1 MSTDFTLSGQTEV
14 RIEDLPYKWVPMM
27 NFFDSDVPGFPLHR
41 VHVKSGSTR
50 LFGAP
55 MTKTV
60 HERNDDGTCT
70 LGIDVITNQPLE
82 DVPSDVR
89 DEFEQELKER
99 FGFAEALS
107 VDDLYDCCQYPD
119 GTVDDHHETWETM
132 IDLIFPRLE
141 RYFGNKLRC
150 GRFYPKSYGLFRLVS
165 TFNVPG
171 GEKQEIIMTSN
182 LLKTV
187 GKRVDSEEDEAINL
201 QIVPTYDEILNEE
214 LDGFPD
220 FQRLKDAVED
230 YGDQYLTKEYS
241 IEDSTV
247 YLLGEDYKT
256 PMRAGWWGNQMESV
270 EPENREVLVQLK
282 EDLNRNYMRPFI
294 LIVYLYN
301 VFQGLDF
308 GDLTRADY
316 AEIYRSEPRSMYPK
330 VLGMVLQQAFGNY
343 ECIPVDTWVETFF
356 KIVLD
361 VDKNDIPVSGSELGK
376 FERFVWEISQL
387 RKTNQPLFSDIVHCI
402 KTGVMYADD
411 DMVMR
416 DANPLSCNLCSLS
429 EEGCPKYE
437 SVADSQVAVIERS
450 RFVQD
455 GAIDTVKFETVD
467 RKVSDEHGEL
477 HLDIDEFDDRGSVE
491 HVIITIDGDALASY
505 SRRDNK
511 WERTDDMSPFTTQMP
526 LDEGVYSMRSI
537 VEDS

>member
-1 MSTDFTLSGQTEV
+1 
-14 RIEDLPYKWVPMM
+14 MM

-41 VHVKSGSTR
+41 VHVKSESTR

-60 HERNDDGTCT
+60 HQRNDDGTCT
-70 LGIDVITNQPLE
+70 LGVDVITNQPLE

-89 DEFEQELKER
+89 NKFKRELEER
-99 FGFAEALS
+99 FGYSEALS
-107 VDDLYDCCQYPD
+107 ADDLYDCCQYSD
-119 GTVDDHHETWETM
+119 ESVSDNHETWKTM

-141 RYFGNKLRC
+141 RYFGSKLRC
-150 GRFYPKSYGLFRLVS
+150 GRFYSKSYGLFRLVS
-165 TFNVPG
+165 TWNVRG

-187 GKRVDSEEDEAINL
+187 GRRVDSEEGEAINL
-201 QIVPTYDEILNEE
+201 QIVPTYDEVLSGDI
-214 LDGFPD
+214 DDFPD
-220 FQRLKDAVED
+220 FQRLKKAVED

-241 IEDSTV
+241 IENSTV
-247 YLLGEDYKT
+247 HLLGEEHNT
-256 PMRAGWWGNQMESV
+256 PMYAEWWEEQMEHV
-270 EPENREVLVQLK
+270 DPESREVLVQLK
-282 EDLNRNYMRPFI
+282 EDLNRNYQRPFI

-308 GDLTRADY
+308 DDFTQADY
-316 AEIYRSEPRSMYPK
+316 ADIYRSRPRSMYPK
-330 VLGMVLQQAFGNY
+330 VLGMVLQQAFANY

-356 KIVLD
+356 EIVLG
-361 VDKNDIPVSGSELGK
+361 VDKENIPVSGSELGK

-402 KTGVMYADD
+402 KTGVMYADSN

-416 DANPLSCNLCSLS
+416 DANPLSCNLCSLA
-429 EEGCPKYE
+429 EEGCPTYE

-455 GAIDTVKFETVD
+455 GATDMVKFDTVD

-477 HLDIDEFDDRGSVE
+477 YLEMDEFEGRESVDF
-491 HVIITIDGDALASY
+491 VIITIDGDALASY
-505 SRRDNK
+505 SREDNCWK
-511 WERTDDMSPFTTQMP
+511 RTDDMSPFTTQMP
-526 LDEGVYSMRSI
+526 LDEGVHSVRSI
-537 VEDS
+537 VESS